1 MPVLHIG
8 VLGGTFDPIHLGHL
22 GAADAVRVAR
32 SLDLVVFV
40 PTGRP
45 WHRGEA
51 PQASAEDRLAMVEAA
66 LADRPEFLVSRVD
79 VDRDGPTY
87 TVDTLRDLRQW
98 FAGAYPQDAADW
110 TLITGADALMQM
122 HEWRAPQEIA
132 QLAHIVGVTRPG
144 HAIGTPLGLPAGSWS
159 RVEIPGIDVSATEV
173 RRRVARGEAIADLV
187 PAPVVQYIAEHGL
200 YRSGGG

>member
-22 GAADAVRVAR
+22 GAADAVRHAR

-45 WHRGEA
+45 WHRG
-51 PQASAEDRLAMVEAA
+51 
-66 LADRPEFLVSRVD
+66 
-79 VDRDGPTY
+79 
-87 TVDTLRDLRQW
+87 
-98 FAGAYPQDAADW
+98 
-110 TLITGADALMQM
+110 
-122 HEWRAPQEIA
+122 
-132 QLAHIVGVTRPG
+132 
-144 HAIGTPLGLPAGSWS
+144 
-159 RVEIPGIDVSATEV
+159 EIPGIDVSATEV

-187 PAPVVQYIAEHGL
+187 PTPVAQYIAEHGL